1 MHRHGMTASTIDDGG
16 LICGFRLAPLE
27 RLDHASPT
35 PVNGAAAAR
44 PFWLHFNLSDSRARR
59 WVQEE
64 SGLDGPVV
72 EALLEAD
79 PRIHLELAGDG
90 IVAVLADLHHDF
102 DNDPEGF
109 GKLRLHGDERGI
121 VTIRSQP
128 LQTVDRLRR
137 ELQHQLVRPDSTGQL
152 LHAFLQRLGETF
164 GTVVTRIADEV
175 DDVEDEI
182 LAGRFREHGKVLG
195 RVRRSLARLRRHANA
210 NRLALGPL
218 RGHLPPWLEPERD
231 ELRDALGRLEMIAQD
246 LELVQERTRLLQ
258 EEIAARLNETTNRNL
273 AVLSTVT
280 TALLPITLITGIF
293 GMNVGGLPGVND
305 PKGFRWVMASM
316 LVTVV
321 ISLVSLLRRRGR

>member
-1 MHRHGMTASTIDDGG
+1 MTASTIDDGG

-27 RLDHASPT
+27 RLDNASPSGG
-35 PVNGAAAAR
+35 NGAAAAR
-44 PFWLHFNLSDSRARR
+44 PFWLHFNLADSRARR

-64 SGLDGPVV
+64 SGLESQVV
-72 EALLEAD
+72 EALLETD
-79 PRIHLELAGDG
+79 PRIHLELAESG

-102 DNDPEGF
+102 DRDPEGF
-109 GKLRLHGDERGI
+109 GKIRLHADEHGI
-121 VTIRSQP
+121 ITVRSQP
-128 LQTVDRLRR
+128 LQTADRLRR
-137 ELQHQLVRPDSTGQL
+137 ELQHELVRPDSAGQL
-152 LHAFLQRLGETF
+152 LHALLQRLGETF

-195 RVRRSLARLRRHANA
+195 RVRRNLARLRRHANA

-218 RGHLPPWLEPERD
+218 RGHLPLWLEPERD
-231 ELRDALGRLEMIAQD
+231 ELRDALGRLEMVAQD

-293 GMNVGGLPGVND
+293 GMNVGGLPGVNH
-305 PKGFRWVMASM
+305 PKGFRWVMLSM
-316 LVTVV
+316 LATVV
-321 ISLVSLLRRRGR
+321 ISLVSLLRRRER